1 MAPLLIGSNGM
12 HSTVRQYIY
21 PYAAPMYPGL
31 MAINLIMPRSKL
43 RVPDGYP
50 SPATVMGKPN
60 AFLLVPKE
68 VDGSD
73 LLMVSRRRFEE
84 RDRDGRE

>member
-1 MAPLLIGSNGM
+1 
-12 HSTVRQYIY
+12 
-21 PYAAPMYPGL
+21 
-31 MAINLIMPRSKL
+31 
-43 RVPDGYP
+43 
-50 SPATVMGKPN
+50 MGKPN

-84 RDRDGRE
+84 RDRDGREWLSSDEQGLLGMLCANEKDWPPIAQVARCSHAEYGDLASLCDSKT